1 MRGSSIWNGPNPSPT
16 CVRRV
21 RRTRG
26 DSGLCENNGGPEAP
40 YRMDGQTVTNQQ
52 LYLAIGVPVLFNAIL
67 LGLAV
72 ALINARTDG
81 LNSKFDARFDG
92 LVSRMDGFDRR
103 LDELKELWRSEL
115 RRVEEVLDARL
126 KHLEG
131 PKLRRRT
138 GAGDGRGAGTPTVSI
153 LSPTCVRRLGEM
165 PRGGRN
171 PDGRTFQFAP

>member
-1 MRGSSIWNGPNPSPT
+1 
-16 CVRRV
+16 
-21 RRTRG
+21 
-26 DSGLCENNGGPEAP
+26 
-40 YRMDGQTVTNQQ
+40 MDGQTVTNQQ

-126 KHLEG
+126 KHLE
-131 PKLRRRT
+131 R
-138 GAGDGRGAGTPTVSI
+138 S
-153 LSPTCVRRLGEM
+153 
-165 PRGGRN
+165 
-171 PDGRTFQFAP
+171 